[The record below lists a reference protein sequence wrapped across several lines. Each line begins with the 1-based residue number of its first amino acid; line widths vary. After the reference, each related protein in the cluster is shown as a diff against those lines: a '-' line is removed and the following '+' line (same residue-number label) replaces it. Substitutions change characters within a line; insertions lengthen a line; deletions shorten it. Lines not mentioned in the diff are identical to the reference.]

1 MVSLADLWPC
11 GGKSGIPVL
20 FKIAS
25 VHSVTVPQG
34 GCGIS
39 YALTEYHNALLFLSG
54 EEGRDYY

>member
-1 MVSLADLWPC
+1 MVSLAGLWPC

-20 FKIAS
+20 FKIAVLPS
-25 VHSVTVPQG
+25 VSIPQG

-39 YALTEYHNALLFLSG
+39 YALAEHHNALLFLSG